1 MMLLPQEL
9 MEHIIGY
16 LDRFADMGALVR
28 TCRQHQA
35 MTEGNMYRRD
45 QDAANGRGLM
55 WAVEHHAMPTMLK
68 WLQYVKPDSPGYHS
82 KLGDALH
89 RSVQLDSVEI
99 ARVLLDHGADS
110 NFLEFHESPLT
121 TAANRANRAM
131 VELLLSHGALPNLPN
146 HSNLTA
152 LWHAADAGWINVCEA
167 LLIAGAN
174 PLQDCKWGETPL
186 FRVAVHGY
194 TDILEMM
201 IKFGAD
207 VNKTVKHS
215 RLSPNHPKYGANSLL
230 YFVATNGHYDA
241 LQLLFRKDHDDNL
254 RKHLHITDQFSE
266 LAMTI
271 QKAASRGHC
280 EIVEALI
287 DYFKIEIT
295 DPWYADVLPV
305 ASGGC
310 SSHLVSRLL
319 KRGIDPNTRDNHVGP
334 PLVWATC
341 ANSRADDETL
351 TLLLD
356 AGANPDVPDSKGQ
369 TAMHHAATVGH
380 EHHVRT
386 LLERGANPR
395 IGDWEC
401 RNPLMKAAAEGRL
414 SVVRCIGAAC
424 PATMLDTD
432 ANGMTAL
439 SWAVSHGHAPVVH
452 ALLSLGAK
460 TDVPAWG
467 GMPLIAKAVCRD
479 DRATMVMLINAG
491 ADVSARE
498 PNTGSTALHL
508 AVQFRRIRMFT
519 LLLENGADP
528 DLRDNDGGTA
538 IDARVSEGYHPSI
551 KHRHFVSA
559 LARFRE
565 RQQEKYD
572 GKQTATLLEDQ
583 DLELPF

>member
-1 MMLLPQEL
+1 
-9 MEHIIGY
+9 
-16 LDRFADMGALVR
+16 
-28 TCRQHQA
+28 
-35 MTEGNMYRRD
+35 
-45 QDAANGRGLM
+45 
-55 WAVEHHAMPTMLK
+55 
-68 WLQYVKPDSPGYHS
+68 
-82 KLGDALH
+82 
-89 RSVQLDSVEI
+89 
-99 ARVLLDHGADS
+99 
-110 NFLEFHESPLT
+110 
-121 TAANRANRAM
+121 M
-131 VELLLSHGALPNLPN
+131 VELLLSHGALPDLPN

-167 LLIAGAN
+167 LLLAGAN

-207 VNKTVKHS
+207 VNKTVKYS

-230 YFVATNGHYDA
+230 YFVATNGHYDS
-241 LQLLFRKDHDDNL
+241 LQLLFKKDHDDNL
-254 RKHLHITDQFSE
+254 QRHLHITDQFSE
-266 LAMTI
+266 LAMMI

-280 EIVEALI
+280 EIVESLI

-295 DPWYADVLPV
+295 DPWYKDVLPV

-310 SSHLVSRLL
+310 SSQLVSRLL
-319 KRGIDPNTRDNHVGP
+319 QRGVDPNTTDNHVGP

-380 EHHVRT
+380 EYHVRT

-395 IGDWEC
+395 LGDWEG

-414 SVVRCIGAAC
+414 AVVRCIGAAC
-424 PATMLDTD
+424 PATILDTD
-432 ANGMTAL
+432 AEGMTAL
-439 SWAVSHGHAPVVH
+439 SWAVSHRHASVVH
-452 ALLSLGAK
+452 ALISLGAK
-460 TDVPAWG
+460 TDVPGWA

-479 DRATMVMLINAG
+479 DRETLIMLINAG
-491 ADVSARE
+491 ADVNAKE
-498 PNTGSTALHL
+498 PKTDCTALHF
-508 AVQFRRIRMFT
+508 AVQFRRIRMFN

-528 DLRDNDGGTA
+528 DLRDRHGRAA
-538 IDARVSEGYHPSI
+538 IDAESSDNYHPSI
-551 KHRHFVSA
+551 KHRHFVLA
-559 LARFRE
+559 LTKFRE
-565 RQQEKYD
+565 RQRENRE
-572 GKQTATLLEDQ
+572 GKQKDRLLEDQ